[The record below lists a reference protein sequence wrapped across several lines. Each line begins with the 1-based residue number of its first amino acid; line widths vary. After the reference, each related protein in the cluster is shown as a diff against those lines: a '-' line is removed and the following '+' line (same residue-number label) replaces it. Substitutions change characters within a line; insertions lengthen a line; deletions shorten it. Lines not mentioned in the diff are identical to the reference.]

1 MSKKILGLDIGSNS
15 IGWALLETTEDKP
28 SKLIDIGSRIFIKAV
43 EDKTPTPKNIKRRDA
58 RLARRVIQRR
68 ARRKQRMLNYL
79 VKLRLLP
86 AELKDHSQPEIV
98 LNELGD
104 PYQLRAKALDEKLT
118 PFQAGRVMLH
128 LVQRR
133 GFLSNRKTLIG
144 DMADDPDVVAV
155 LAELE
160 GEDDTSSDSA
170 KEETAFKKDISALR
184 DCIHEKNCRTLGEY
198 LAGLDPHTCKRNRSH
213 NGGHIRTDR
222 QMYREELDL
231 IWECQSSYHEVLT
244 AEVKEQIEQIIFFQR
259 PLKLRSDRIGKC
271 SLEPNRKRIKI
282 AHPEYQR
289 FRYLQ
294 DVNNLSYFDPYSE
307 KQVSLNDDQRQK
319 LVEHFE
325 SKPSITVPQLKKL
338 LGIDRTVEVNLERG
352 NKKLKGNITICGI
365 RDALPEWDSLSELK
379 QDGII
384 EDLLTIKKKSVL
396 KKRLIGHWQIETDR
410 AIDMCFLEFEPDHGN
425 LSLKA
430 INNLLPHLEAG
441 MLYSEARV
449 AAGYGYEV
457 TEVEITDKLGQ
468 PPEIANPIVNK
479 ALHELRRLVNA
490 IISEHGKIDVFRVEM
505 ARDLEMNTKRYKA
518 FLKQQRDNTNAN
530 DEAVEKYRDIATR
543 TPELKLSSYP
553 SRNDKIRYRLWK
565 DQEERCAYSGKMI
578 PLSAL
583 FTAEIDVDHIIPYS
597 QSLDDSYMNKVV
609 CYAAENRYKGQRT
622 PTDAF
627 GGNEEKWNQIT
638 QSIRR
643 WDKRLSSKR
652 DRFYKTESEVSERD
666 FIGSQLND
674 TRYISKVALEYL
686 QQLGADITTTKGVIT
701 AWLRHQWGLDDLI
714 GNSVEKDRVDH
725 RHHAID
731 AVVTACVDR
740 SFYNSLV
747 GAAKGHE
754 RSHPELRMR
763 DLHVDPSWDSL
774 RDDLKDKLEN
784 MIVSHAPQ
792 RKLAGALH
800 EETGVGYIEGIGNVT
815 RKMLTADFTQVDKIY
830 DDAVREAVTE
840 HLAKHGG
847 KAKDAFAEGVTVY
860 HKDGKTPIKRVR
872 IQQSSTTLEKLQMTK
887 FGVRNAE
894 GKAFKWLAY
903 GNTHHAVIT
912 RHKETAKINSNF
924 VTAMEAS
931 KRARGIGVPKRTIIA
946 TDVDENDEFIMA
958 LYINDLV
965 QLKIDEHSKYYRVQK
980 FEAPNTLTLRLH
992 TAANLNEKSEMLR
1005 KSTSSLIN
1013 DYGMT
1018 KIRTN
1023 VLGKLLN
1030 DKKDS

>member
-15 IGWALLETTEDKP
+15 IGWALLEMGEDTP
-28 SKLIDIGSRIFIKAV
+28 GRLIDIGSRIFIKAV
-43 EDKTPTPKNIKRRDA
+43 EDKTPTPKNVKRRDA

-79 VKLRLLP
+79 VKLHLLP
-86 AELKDHSQPEIV
+86 ADLKDHPQPEII

-118 PFQAGRVMLH
+118 PFQVGRVLLH

-144 DMADDPDVVAV
+144 DMADDPDVIAV

-160 GEDDTSSDSA
+160 EEDEASSDSGA
-170 KEETAFKKDISALR
+170 EEGDFKKDIAALR
-184 DCIHEKNCRTLGEY
+184 DSIKEKNCRTLGEY
-198 LAGLDPHTCKRNRSH
+198 LARLDTHTCKRNRSH

-231 IWECQSSYHEVLT
+231 IWECQSSYHEALT
-244 AEVKEQIEQIIFFQR
+244 ADVREQIDQIIFFQR

-271 SLEPNRKRIKI
+271 SLEPKRKRIKI
-282 AHPEYQR
+282 AHPAYQR

-307 KQVSLNDDQRQK
+307 KHVSLNDDQRQK

-338 LGIDRTVEVNLERG
+338 LGIDRTVELNLERG

-365 RDALPEWDSLSELK
+365 KDALTEWESLSELK
-379 QDGII
+379 KSGII

-396 KKRLIGHWQIETDR
+396 KKRLIEHWQIDTDR
-410 AIDMCFLEFEPDHGN
+410 AIDMCFLEFEPGHGS

-430 INNLLPHLEAG
+430 INKLLPHLEAG

-457 TEVEITDKLGQ
+457 TEIEVTDKLGQ

-490 IISEHGKIDVFRVEM
+490 IISEYGKIDVFRVEM

-518 FLKQQRDNTNAN
+518 FLKQQRDNTSAN
-530 DEAVEKYRDIATR
+530 DEALEKYRDIAAR
-543 TPELKLSSYP
+543 TPELKLSTYP

-609 CYAAENRYKGQRT
+609 CYAPENKYKGQRT
-622 PTDAF
+622 PRDAF
-627 GGNEEKWNQIT
+627 GGSEEKWNQIT

-643 WDKRLSSKR
+643 WDKKLSSKR
-652 DRFYKTESEVSERD
+652 DRFYKTEAEISERD

-674 TRYISKVALEYL
+674 TRYIAKVALEYL
-686 QQLGADITTTKGVIT
+686 QQLGADITTTKGAIT

-725 RHHAID
+725 RHHTID

-747 GAAKGHE
+747 GAAKNHE

-763 DLHVDPSWDSL
+763 DLHVDPPWGSL
-774 RDDLKDKLEN
+774 RDNLKDKLEN

-800 EETGVGYIEGIGNVT
+800 EETGVGFIEGIGNVT
-815 RKMLTADFTQVDKIY
+815 RKTLASDFTQVEKIY

-840 HLAKHGG
+840 HLAKYGG
-847 KAKDAFAEGVTVY
+847 NAKNAFAEGVTVY

-872 IQQSSTTLEKLQMTK
+872 IVQSKTTFTRLERTKLAVK
-887 FGVRNAE
+887 NSSGE
-894 GKAFKWLAY
+894 IFKWHAY
-903 GNTHHAVIT
+903 GNIHHIAILK
-912 RHKETAKINSNF
+912 HK
-924 VTAMEAS
+924 VTGKFSGRLVTVLEAAR
-931 KRARGIGVPKRTIIA
+931 RARGMNQEPGGIYQLSEKNEFEFIA
-946 TDVDENDEFIMA
+946 TVHISDLVEIS
-958 LYINDLV
+958 INDR
-965 QLKIDEHSKYYRVQK
+965 KHIYRVRK
-980 FEAPNTLTLRLH
+980 LGGLSEGDNPRITLNYH
-992 TAANLNEKSEMLR
+992 ADAQSEMHEVTDSISNLMD
-1005 KSTSSLIN
+1005 KYAL
-1013 DYGMT
+1013 
-1018 KIRTN
+1018 KVIRVN
-1023 VLGKLLN
+1023 ALGKVIG
-1030 DKKDS
+1030 

>member
-15 IGWALLETTEDKP
+15 IGWALLEMSEDSP
-28 SKLIDIGSRIFIKAV
+28 GRLIDIGSRIFIKAV
-43 EDKTPTPKNIKRRDA
+43 EDKTPTPKNVKRRDA

-79 VKLRLLP
+79 VKLHLLP
-86 AELKDHSQPEIV
+86 AELKDHSQPEII
-98 LNELGD
+98 LNELGN

-118 PFQAGRVMLH
+118 PHQVGRVLLH

-144 DMADDPDVVAV
+144 DMADDPDVIAA

-160 GEDDTSSDSA
+160 GEDDASSERGA
-170 KEETAFKKDISALR
+170 EETAFKKDITALR
-184 DCIHEKNCRTLGEY
+184 ESINEKNCRTLGEY
-198 LAGLDPHTCKRNRSH
+198 LAGLDPHNCKRNRSH
-213 NGGHIRTDR
+213 NGGYIRTDR

-244 AEVKEQIEQIIFFQR
+244 ADVREQIDQIIFFQR

-282 AHPEYQR
+282 AHPAYQR

-307 KQVSLNDDQRQK
+307 KHVLLNDDQRQK
-319 LVEHFE
+319 LIEHFE

-365 RDALPEWDSLSELK
+365 KDALPEWDALSELK
-379 QDGII
+379 KNGII

-396 KKRLIGHWQIETDR
+396 KKRLIEHWQIETDR
-410 AIDMCFLEFEPDHGN
+410 AIDMCFLEFEPDHGS

-441 MLYSEARV
+441 LLYSEARV

-457 TEVEITDKLGQ
+457 TEIEVTEKLGQ

-490 IISEHGKIDVFRVEM
+490 IISEYGKIDVFRVEM

-518 FLKQQRDNTNAN
+518 LLKQQRDNTSAN
-530 DEAVEKYRDIATR
+530 DEAVEKYRDIAAR
-543 TPELKLSSYP
+543 TPELKLSTYP

-565 DQEERCAYSGKMI
+565 DQEERCVYSGKMI

-597 QSLDDSYMNKVV
+597 QSLDDSYMNKVL

-622 PTDAF
+622 PKDAF

-643 WDKRLSSKR
+643 WEKKLSSKQ
-652 DRFYKTESEVSERD
+652 DRFYRTEAEVLERD

-674 TRYISKVALEYL
+674 TRYISRVALEYL
-686 QQLGADITTTKGVIT
+686 QQLGAEITTTKGVIT

-731 AVVTACVDR
+731 AVVTACIDR
-740 SFYNSLV
+740 GFYNNLV

-763 DLHVDPSWDSL
+763 DLHVDPPWTSL
-774 RDDLKDKLEN
+774 RDNLKDKLEN

-815 RKMLTADFTQVDKIY
+815 RKTLASDFTQTDKIY
-830 DDAVREAVTE
+830 DASVREAVTK
-840 HLAKHGG
+840 HLAKYGG
-847 KAKDAFAEGVTVY
+847 NAKEAFAEGVTVL

-872 IQQSSTTLEKLQMTK
+872 IVQSKTTLDKLERTK
-887 FGVRNAE
+887 LGIKNSSGEV
-894 GKAFKWLAY
+894 FKWHAY
-903 GNTHHAVIT
+903 GNIHHLAVLK
-912 RHKETAKINSNF
+912 HKETGKFSGRL
-924 VTAMEAS
+924 VTVMEAA
-931 KRARGIGVPKRTIIA
+931 KRARGINIEPGGIYQLSEK
-946 TDVDENDEFIMA
+946 EEFEFITA
-958 LYINDLV
+958 VHINDLV
-965 QLKIDEHSKYYRVQK
+965 EINVKEVKGIYRVRKLGQLDSGGN
-980 FEAPNTLTLRLH
+980 PRLTLNYH
-992 TAANLNEKSEMLR
+992 SDAQSGMQEVSDSISNLMHKYAFRVLR
-1005 KSTSSLIN
+1005 IN
-1013 DYGMT
+1013 A
-1018 KIRTN
+1018 I
-1023 VLGKLLN
+1023 GKVIQ
-1030 DKKDS
+1030 